1 MNEVVATSPPTVRTA
16 SIAKVA
22 LGLSSY
28 KSMCP
33 QTAISLMGLLAR
45 RKMTL
50 LLSSG
55 DAFISHSR
63 NTVAEKFLDETDSE
77 WLLSIDDDVIVP
89 FGDAKWFAA
98 QTGFSFPELFASK
111 NILDQLLSR
120 GKTLVGAVYFGRT
133 PGGRPTYAEGFK
145 SEAEAAYA
153 RSGPH
158 DNCKQTRWIGTG
170 AWLCHRSVFL
180 DIEKKF
186 PRLSRARNNGHP
198 HFFTAT
204 EHRLLDQ
211 LEKLRDTLAQG
222 AQTGEKSLAAF
233 QQIERI
239 FADSHRQ
246 SNLGMGEDVAFGV
259 RAAEAGHPSW
269 IDHSIMCGHVGSAVY
284 GPHNTSWKTK

>member
-1 MNEVVATSPPTVRTA
+1 MRSA
-16 SIAKVA
+16 SVAKVA

-45 RKMTL
+45 RKLTL
-50 LLSSG
+50 LMSSG
-55 DAFISHSR
+55 DAFIAHSR
-63 NTVAEKFLDETDSE
+63 NTVAEKFLETDSE
-77 WLLSIDDDVIVP
+77 WLLSIDDDVIAP
-89 FGDAKWFAA
+89 FGDAKWFSS
-98 QTGFSFPELFASK
+98 QTGFDFPEPFASM
-111 NILDQLLSR
+111 NILDRLLSH
-120 GKTLVGAVYFGRT
+120 GKTLVGAIYFGRT
-133 PGGRPTYAEGFK
+133 SYGKPTYAEGFK
-145 SEAEAAYA
+145 SAEEAAYV

-158 DNCKQTRWIGTG
+158 DVCRQTRWCGTG
-170 AWLCHRSVFL
+170 ALLIHRSVFL

-198 HFFTAT
+198 HFYTAT

-239 FADSHRQ
+239 FADSQRQ

-259 RAAEAGHPSW
+259 RAAEAGHPSY
-269 IDHSIMCGHVGSAVY
+269 IDHAIVCGHVGSAVF
-284 GPHNTSWKTK
+284 GPHNTRTK

>member
-1 MNEVVATSPPTVRTA
+1 MNEVIATTPPTVKTA
-16 SIAKVA
+16 SIARVA

-33 QTAISLMGLLAR
+33 QTCISLMGLLAR

-63 NTVAEKFLDETDSE
+63 NTVAEKFLETDCE
-77 WLLSIDDDVIVP
+77 WLFSVDDDVVAP
-89 FGDAKWFAA
+89 FGDSAWFAA
-98 QTGFSFPELFASK
+98 QTGFSFPEPFASR

-120 GKTLVGAVYFGRT
+120 CKTICGAVYFGRT

-145 SEAEAAYA
+145 SEAEANYA

-158 DNCKQTRWIGTG
+158 DNCKQTRWCGTG
-170 AWLCHRSVFL
+170 ALLIHRQVFL
-180 DIEKKF
+180 DIEERF

-222 AQTGEKSLAAF
+222 AQTGEKSLAAY
-233 QQIERI
+233 QHIERI
-239 FADSHRQ
+239 FAESHRQ
-246 SNLGMGEDVAFGV
+246 SNLGMGEDVAFAV
-259 RAAEAGHPSW
+259 RAAEAGHQSW
-269 IDHSIMCGHVGSAVY
+269 IDHSIICGHVGSAVY
-284 GPHNTSWKTK
+284 GPHNTSWKIK